1 MEVTVTTSVFVQPPG
16 PEELASLFNAVGW
29 GQNDPSVVGQS
40 IAAYP
45 FTACARTEAGQ
56 LVGYL
61 SAFSDGVMSTLLG
74 ELVVH
79 PAWRRQGVA
88 RSLLAALER
97 GYPSAPIYIKALG
110 ESKHFYEA
118 MGFKVPK
125 AEFTVMFKRPSA
137 AST

>member
-1 MEVTVTTSVFVQPPG
+1 MTASVLVQPPD
-16 PEELASLFNAVGW
+16 PEELAGLFNAVGW
-29 GQNDPSVVGQS
+29 GQNDPSIVGQS

-45 FTACARTEAGQ
+45 FTACARTEGGK

-79 PAWRRQGVA
+79 PEWRRQGVA
-88 RSLLAALER
+88 RSLLTALER
-97 GYPSAPIYIKALG
+97 SYPSAPIYIKALG
-110 ESKHFYEA
+110 DSKHFYEA
-118 MGFKVPK
+118 MGFKIPK

-137 AST
+137 MLN